1 MSQYG
6 IDNAHKEKLYEA
18 ILCFAKQKAKLGD
31 DRIPLVVAEVMEIVT
46 DAVRTII
53 IKGRW

>member
-6 IDNAHKEKLYEA
+6 MGNAHKEKLYEA
-18 ILCFAKQKAKLGD
+18 ILCFAKQEAELGE
-31 DRIPLVVAEVMEIVT
+31 DRIPLVVAEIMGIVT

-53 IKGRW
+53 INNGW